1 MTPDEKV
8 KADVEEFGWHV
19 IKAEEDASGPGF
31 AFTIGLTHNFGRPE
45 LIVFGLPPDVMHQ
58 ILNLAGDNI
67 RACTEKFESGMKTTE
82 LLEGY
87 AWAFIEF
94 PKSSYHDF
102 LGYAI
107 WFYKGEEFDVLQ
119 CVWPDKAGR
128 FPWEA
133 GVLDEFKKNQP
144 VPGMSIH

>member
-1 MTPDEKV
+1 MTPDEKA
-8 KADVEEFGWHV
+8 KSDVEELGWHV
-19 IKAEEDASGPGF
+19 IKVAEDAAGPGF
-31 AFTIGLTHNFGRPE
+31 AFTIGLTHNFGHPE

-67 RACTEKFESGMKTTE
+67 RACAEKFESGMKTTE

-87 AWAFIEF
+87 PCCFIEF
-94 PKSSYHDF
+94 PKSSYHEF

-133 GVLDEFKKNQP
+133 GVLDEFKKSQP